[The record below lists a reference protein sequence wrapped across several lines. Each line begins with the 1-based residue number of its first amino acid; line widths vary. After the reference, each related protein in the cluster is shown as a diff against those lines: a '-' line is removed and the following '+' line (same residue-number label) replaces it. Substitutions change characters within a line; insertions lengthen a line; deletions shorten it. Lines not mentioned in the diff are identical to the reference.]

1 MGARVEDVG
10 AGVMGTSEMT
20 WRAMDAA
27 AKEERERII
36 GLLEQK
42 VAALDSD
49 DQPFLRGF
57 VTQFVNELRDD
68 DD

>member
-1 MGARVEDVG
+1 MGN
-10 AGVMGTSEMT
+10 SEMT

-27 AKEERERII
+27 AKEERERIA

-42 VAALDSD
+42 VAALDLS
-49 DQPFLRGF
+49 DQPFLWGF

-68 DD
+68 DE